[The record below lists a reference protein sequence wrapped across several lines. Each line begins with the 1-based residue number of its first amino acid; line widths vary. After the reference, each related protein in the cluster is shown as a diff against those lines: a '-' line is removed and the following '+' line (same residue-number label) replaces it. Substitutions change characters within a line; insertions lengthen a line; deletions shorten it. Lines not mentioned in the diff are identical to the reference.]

1 MKTLIVILLTF
12 FLITADFD
20 KDFKQCSHLFAG
32 KKYPQVPT
40 NGAVHQLCKKQVIA
54 ILYNSD
60 YKSPHWSAYHLKTEL
75 LKNATGERRGFIL
88 DDDLKAA
95 KISQAD
101 PNSKAFNNEW
111 HRGHL
116 APSNAFSYKT
126 GKDSPHEQC
135 YMMSNI
141 ALQAGLFN
149 SGAWAKLERK
159 IFDWVVSRNDLYSIT
174 GVIYKQPIP
183 NRREDIAVPEM
194 FYKLI
199 CDLKGKQSAAFMS
212 KNTANAGNDC
222 LTFHPVSYAE
232 KFLNIKSNF
241 PASCNINVV
250 NPNHWWTY

>member
-116 APSNAFSYKT
+116 AP
-126 GKDSPHEQC
+126 
-135 YMMSNI
+135 
-141 ALQAGLFN
+141 
-149 SGAWAKLERK
+149 
-159 IFDWVVSRNDLYSIT
+159 
-174 GVIYKQPIP
+174 
-183 NRREDIAVPEM
+183 
-194 FYKLI
+194 
-199 CDLKGKQSAAFMS
+199 
-212 KNTANAGNDC
+212 
-222 LTFHPVSYAE
+222 
-232 KFLNIKSNF
+232 
-241 PASCNINVV
+241 
-250 NPNHWWTY
+250 